1 MTNQV
6 NDVPAVDNLRK
17 KLSAAASQ
25 IPTGLNEW
33 ITMLGNPDPE
43 VFKPDPDF
51 EWTRLL
57 RMIFIV
63 LSFTGVM
70 LGTALIVYNDGN
82 PADIVFQKAP
92 ATVLLAGAL
101 IAVGYTFVA
110 SLFGINLG
118 MRDAFFTILL
128 VGLPWLSLTVALY
141 VWAAASKAA
150 WMGPVLILWLL
161 LAPFMIVRNVCRGVS
176 MIVPECNKWRIR
188 CSVVIPL
195 VLISSVLFVV
205 WLFAET

>member
-6 NDVPAVDNLRK
+6 NDPPAVDNLPTS

-33 ITMLGNPDPE
+33 ITMLGNPDPDI
-43 VFKPDPDF
+43 FKPDPAF

-57 RMIFIV
+57 RMIFVV

-70 LGTALIVYNDGN
+70 LGTALVVFDKGLTE
-82 PADIVFQKAP
+82 IVFQKAP

-101 IAVGYTFVA
+101 LAVGYTFVA
-110 SLFGINLG
+110 SLFGIAIRL
-118 MRDAFFTILL
+118 REAFFTILL
-128 VGLPWLSLTVALY
+128 LGLPWLSLTAALY
-141 VWAAASKAA
+141 VWAGASKAP
-150 WMGPVLILWLL
+150 WMGLILILWIL
-161 LAPFMIVRNVCRGVS
+161 LAPFMLIRNVCRGLN
-176 MIVPECNKWRIR
+176 MIVPNCNKWRIR
-188 CSVVIPL
+188 FSVVIPL
-195 VLISSVLFVV
+195 ALLANALFLV